1 MILHVC
7 EVEDCRLEGETPPSD
22 DVMLEVSLVACAVFY
37 SRSELMVVP
46 AGMNLGSITPLTS
59 RKL

>member
-1 MILHVC
+1 VC

-46 AGMNLGSITPLTS
+46 AGMDLGSTTPLTS